1 MNELSATDIDLI
13 HNIILAIYLALFIF
27 SHTRQIQSLVA
38 AMADTLAPQTPPKKL
53 FKPSSKTKTPTRPK
67 LSPQTTR
74 HTDFPQRTANG
85 ARPSIVSES
94 EPANPANEPSLDSII
109 AESKP
114 TRPAPETEV
123 PATPDKLGEHAGSD
137 TTGET
142 STGVVENTILTPA
155 ETSSRGTGPRSPLS
169 RENSRNAKDSPSSFK
184 DKVSRAGELAR
195 EPADASVKDIAGKPI
210 EALEKDVL
218 ERDVVESAED
228 APLAE
233 ADNPPDIFDSPTKIA
248 DYFKDRG
255 NLEMSNFVN
264 SLTGNWAL
272 GSGHASGQ
280 GSGENTPTAANPR
293 VGEAQAPDN
302 RANQVANDHKYDEPD
317 HDSPLGESQ
326 NTATPTRQDAAHVSK
341 TADGT
346 FRDTEDAESI
356 VKPTNNVGEP
366 NVSDISRTG
375 QPSIPTAQPDDQR
388 RGEHVVDNMGRPAH
402 VERSFE
408 IPFQRVGRG
417 ASSPLRNFEDLPSVE
432 DLPST
437 DGLPRIPEDDSQDPP
452 EEILDPSVH
461 STSSSITPIPK
472 IPKISPIDSL
482 PPVGLPRLAQ
492 GLAGHVIDD
501 VGNIVDESG
510 EVLGHATGDL
520 PSMVGKKVSNE
531 GEVYGDGGEIIGY
544 VSENFINPPSP
555 TEIPGDVLGGL
566 RVDHK
571 GNILDSGGNII
582 GKFYQP
588 PEKNSSSP
596 KPSAKPASPKVDS
609 DEEPR
614 EERKP
619 KVNAH
624 TGGSPSDLFLDVKST
639 TDGIQLTIR
648 IPTTFS
654 RSPAATD

>member
-13 HNIILAIYLALFIF
+13 HNIILGIYLALFVF
-27 SHTRQIQSLVA
+27 LHARQIQSLVT

-67 LSPQTTR
+67 LSPQATR
-74 HTDFPQRTANG
+74 HTDFPQKTANG
-85 ARPSIVSES
+85 ARPSIVSEP
-94 EPANPANEPSLDSII
+94 EAAKPANEPSLDSI

-114 TRPAPETEV
+114 AQPAPETEV
-123 PATPDKLGEHAGSD
+123 SVTPDKLGEHASSD

-142 STGVVENTILTPA
+142 STSMADNYILTPA

-169 RENSRNAKDSPSSFK
+169 REDSRNAKDSPSSFK
-184 DKVSRAGELAR
+184 DKVSRARELAR
-195 EPADASVKDIAGKPI
+195 ESTDSSVKGIAGKPL

-218 ERDVVESAED
+218 ERDVPESAED
-228 APLAE
+228 IPLAE
-233 ADNPPDIFDSPTKIA
+233 PDDPADVLNSPTKIA
-248 DYFKDRG
+248 EYFKDRG
-255 NLEMSNFVN
+255 NLEMSNFVS
-264 SLTGNWAL
+264 SLAGNWAL
-272 GSGHASGQ
+272 GSDQASGQ
-280 GSGENTPTAANPR
+280 ESGDNTPTAAKPR
-293 VGEAQAPDN
+293 TDEAQASDN
-302 RANQVANDHKYDEPD
+302 RANQVANDHKNNEPD
-317 HDSPLGESQ
+317 RASTPGESQ
-326 NTATPTRQDAAHVSK
+326 NTGPPDLNGSAHVSK

-346 FRDTEDAESI
+346 FRDTEEAESI
-356 VKPTNNVGEP
+356 IKPTNNVGEP
-366 NVSDISRTG
+366 NVSNISRTG
-375 QPSIPTAQPDDQR
+375 QPSIPTSQRDDHGR
-388 RGEHVVDNMGRPAH
+388 DEHVVDNMGRPAH

-408 IPFQRVGRG
+408 IPFQRPGKG
-417 ASSPLRNFEDLPSVE
+417 ASSPLGDSEDLPSVE

-437 DGLPRIPEDDSQDPP
+437 DSLPRIPEDDSEDPP
-452 EEILDPSVH
+452 EEFLDPSMH

-520 PSMVGKKVSNE
+520 PAMVGKKVSDD

-555 TEIPGDVLGGL
+555 TEIPGDVLVGL
-566 RVDHK
+566 RIDHK
-571 GNILDSGGNII
+571 GNILDSSGNTI
-582 GKFYQP
+582 GKFFQP

-596 KPSAKPASPKVDS
+596 KPSAKQASPKVDS
-609 DEEPR
+609 HDEPK

-654 RSPAATD
+654 RPQAAFD

>member
-1 MNELSATDIDLI
+1 
-13 HNIILAIYLALFIF
+13 
-27 SHTRQIQSLVA
+27 
-38 AMADTLAPQTPPKKL
+38 MADTLAPQTPPKKL

-142 STGVVENTILTPA
+142 ST
-155 ETSSRGTGPRSPLS
+155 
-169 RENSRNAKDSPSSFK
+169 DSPSSFK

-264 SLTGNWAL
+264 SLT
-272 GSGHASGQ
+272 

>member
-13 HNIILAIYLALFIF
+13 HNIILGIYLALFIF
-27 SHTRQIQSLVA
+27 SRARQIQSLA
-38 AMADTLAPQTPPKKL
+38 TAMADTLAPQTPPKKL

-67 LSPQTTR
+67 LSPQVTR
-74 HTDFPQRTANG
+74 HTDFPRGTANG
-85 ARPSIVSES
+85 APPSTVSES
-94 EPANPANEPSLDSII
+94 EATKALHESSRDST
-109 AESKP
+109 AESK
-114 TRPAPETEV
+114 RAQPAPETGAS
-123 PATPDKLGEHAGSD
+123 ATSDKLGEHAGSD

-142 STGVVENTILTPA
+142 STGLFENYILTPA

-169 RENSRNAKDSPSSFK
+169 RANSRNAKDSPSSFK
-184 DKVSRAGELAR
+184 DKVSRAREVAR
-195 EPADASVKDIAGKPI
+195 ESSDSSVKDIAGKPI
-210 EALEKDVL
+210 EALEKDVM
-218 ERDVVESAED
+218 ERDVSESAED
-228 APLAE
+228 GPLAE
-233 ADNPPDIFDSPTKIA
+233 ADSSTDIFNSPMKIA

-264 SLTGNWAL
+264 SLAGNWAL
-272 GSGHASGQ
+272 GSTQ
-280 GSGENTPTAANPR
+280 GSGENTPTPAKPQAD
-293 VGEAQAPDN
+293 EAEAPDD
-302 RANQVANDHKYDEPD
+302 RVNQVANDHKNDEPD
-317 HDSPLGESQ
+317 HASTLGESQ
-326 NTATPTRQDAAHVSK
+326 DTGIPNLQDPAHVSK

-356 VKPTNNVGEP
+356 VKPINNVGEP
-366 NVSDISRTG
+366 NVPDISRTS
-375 QPSIPTAQPDDQR
+375 QPSIPTAQSDDQDKD
-388 RGEHVVDNMGRPAH
+388 EHVFDNMGRPAH

-408 IPFQRVGRG
+408 IPFQRSGRG
-417 ASSPLRNFEDLPSVE
+417 ASSPLGDFEDLPSVE

-437 DGLPRIPEDDSQDPP
+437 DALPRIPEDDSQDPP
-452 EEILDPSVH
+452 EEILDPSMH
-461 STSSSITPIPK
+461 STSSSITPIPR

-482 PPVGLPRLAQ
+482 PPDGLPRLAQ

-501 VGNIVDESG
+501 VGNVVDESG

-520 PSMVGKKVSNE
+520 PAMVGKKVSDD
-531 GEVYGDGGEIIGY
+531 GEVYADGGEIIGY

-555 TEIPGDVLGGL
+555 TEIPGHVLGGL

-596 KPSAKPASPKVDS
+596 KSSAKPASPKADS
-609 DEEPR
+609 KDEPR
-614 EERKP
+614 EEQKP